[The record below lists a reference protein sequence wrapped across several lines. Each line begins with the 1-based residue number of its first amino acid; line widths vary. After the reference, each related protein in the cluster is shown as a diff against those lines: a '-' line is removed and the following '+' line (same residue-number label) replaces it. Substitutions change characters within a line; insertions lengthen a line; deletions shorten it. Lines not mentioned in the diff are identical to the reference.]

1 MTEKAIKVTSDLQI
15 TIQEIEVKN
24 GSMLKGLQEIVGG
37 CIEIVHP
44 RRLER
49 PLLMV
54 VNDEGLLYGL
64 PVNPVGSYLYG
75 MDQHGHPILGDIAI
89 LQEGFRDGEPDV
101 LGLSDEEAEDIARQ
115 LNEAF
120 RPLKEARAH
129 AVLS

>member
-1 MTEKAIKVTSDLQI
+1 MTEKAIKVTTDLQI

-24 GSMLKGLQEIVGG
+24 GSMLKGLQKIVGG
-37 CIEIVHP
+37 GIEIVHP

-54 VNDEGLLYGL
+54 VNDEGLIYDL
-64 PVNPVGSYLYG
+64 PVNPIGSYLYG

-89 LQEGFRDGEPDV
+89 LQEGLRDGEPDV
-101 LGLSDEEAEDIARQ
+101 LGLPDDAAEDITRQ

-120 RPLKEARAH
+120 RPLKEALAN